1 MNILN
6 SEILG
11 LLASGGLQVAIFVI
25 WLFTFKY
32 FSKQNNE
39 TMRKIFYNMEQDLK
53 YKELLIGILSRLEL
67 KIDMLDKVRERD
79 KK

>member
-6 SEILG
+6 SEIIA
-11 LLASGGLQVAIFVI
+11 LLTGGGLQLAVFVI

-32 FSKQNNE
+32 FTKQNNE
-39 TMRKIFYNMEQDLK
+39 TMRKLFYNMEQDLK

-67 KIDMLDKVRERD
+67 KIDLIGKGRERE
-79 KK
+79 